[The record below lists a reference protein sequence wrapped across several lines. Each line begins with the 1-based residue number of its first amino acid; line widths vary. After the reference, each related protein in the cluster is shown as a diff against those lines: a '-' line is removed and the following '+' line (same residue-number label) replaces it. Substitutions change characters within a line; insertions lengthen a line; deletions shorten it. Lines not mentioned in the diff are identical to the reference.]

1 VKMRKVSYGAVLLAI
16 CLPLTCGVEQRKALK
31 QTLVDTGPKILA
43 AVATAFGAPYAGLV
57 GSFFDIAS
65 KPGGEGEPSDVLA
78 EQGYYPEDQPG
89 QEASYPPQPAPAPP
103 QDIREGYYPED
114 QPGQEASYPP
124 EPGAAPLQDLEV
136 QIDVVKEAYVA
147 GQYQARTLADGD
159 TLTQNDNYKIMFQCN
174 MRCYMY
180 IVQLDSSGKMDPIFP
195 SSYFSWG
202 NPTQIHT
209 LYSLPP
215 QNKWFYLDENTGVET
230 IYFIASRS
238 RRLDLEQ
245 LFRKFEEKNKS
256 LVQLASVSLDSSYM
270 ITRGIGGVREGRKQ
284 TVNLQD
290 GSQGQYASTLF
301 SSIQADLVVTRWFYH
316 Q

>member
-89 QEASYPPQPAPAPP
+89 QEASYPPQPAPAP
-103 QDIREGYYPED
+103 
-114 QPGQEASYPP
+114 
-124 EPGAAPLQDLEV
+124 LQDLEV

-215 QNKWFYLDENTGVET
+215 QNNWFYLDENTGVET